1 MQQSKKNT
9 GYKGKNLIS
18 APLIQN
24 VNKVLL
30 LYVPVEPYHGRTG
43 EMRVLCEDF
52 QYVLGAISP
61 DPAGSA

>member
-1 MQQSKKNT
+1 MCVENNE
-9 GYKGKNLIS
+9 GKNVIS

-24 VNKVLL
+24 VNKILL
-30 LYVPVEPYHGRTG
+30 LYVPVEPYHAQTG

-61 DPAGSA
+61 DPVGSA